1 MACQDDQLCSGI
13 KAGINGV
20 VHGVQALWDKNLST
34 EEWIFFLVEEES
46 AFNEINLV
54 GMLWTVR
61 HLWPS
66 GARFVFNCYGHW
78 SSLVFRNG
86 NGTAIIIHSREGM
99 TQGYPIEMIAYGIG
113 IIPLIKNL
121 KQEIPDVT
129 QPCYADDAGTLGTFT
144 RLETYF
150 DSMTRQGLGWG
161 YHPEFT
167 KIVLIVRLE
176 NLEAGK
182 VFGARHA
189 FRVFTGAHYLV
200 GYIGDDDS
208 KRDWLRECT
217 LTW

>member
-1 MACQDDQLCSGI
+1 MA
-13 KAGINGV
+13 
-20 VHGVQALWDKNLST
+20 
-34 EEWIFFLVEEES
+34 
-46 AFNEINLV
+46 
-54 GMLWTVR
+54 
-61 HLWPS
+61 
-66 GARFVFNCYGHW
+66 
-78 SSLVFRNG
+78 
-86 NGTAIIIHSREGM
+86 
-99 TQGYPIEMIAYGIG
+99 QGYPLAMIAYRIG

-129 QPCYADDAGTLGTFT
+129 QPCYADDAGALGTFK

-161 YHPEFT
+161 YHPELT
-167 KIVLIVRLE
+167 KITLIVRLE

-189 FRVFTGAHYLV
+189 FRVCTSARYLV